1 MGDAKPEEKLPFM
14 EPTPEMEAMMKKM
27 NYGLI
32 KVRPPKK
39 NSFSRCP
46 FRSVIGCRLCPS
58 VRACPALC
66 VRGGGRFPL
75 LTVTVLLFVQHS
87 TNVRSGGVNS
97 NAT

>member
-32 KVRPPKK
+32 KVRPLKK
-39 NSFSRCP
+39 NSFSPLP
-46 FRSVIGCRLCPS
+46 FRSVSVPLCLS

-66 VRGGGRFPL
+66 VRGGAVSVADRDCA
-75 LTVTVLLFVQHS
+75 V
-87 TNVRSGGVNS
+87 VR
-97 NAT
+97 ATFN

>member
-32 KVRPPKK
+32 KVRPLKK
-39 NSFSRCP
+39 NSSPLP
-46 FRSVIGCRLCPS
+46 FRSVSVPLCPS

-66 VRGGGRFPL
+66 VRGGAVSVADRDCA
-75 LTVTVLLFVQHS
+75 V
-87 TNVRSGGVNS
+87 VR
-97 NAT
+97 ATFN